1 MESEAKQVVY
11 NLNCF
16 IAADD
21 WESALNMESNV
32 IKLLRQLRKDSV
44 SYTEV
49 QKAWS
54 DCWVK
59 WH

>member
-1 MESEAKQVVY
+1 MEAEAKHMVY

-21 WESALNMESNV
+21 WEGALNMESNV

-44 SYTEV
+44 PYIEV
-49 QKAWS
+49 KKAWA
-54 DCWVK
+54 K